1 MNTKLRE
8 NIYWVGCVDYNVR
21 DFHGYRT
28 ERGSTYNAYLILDK
42 KNVLVDT
49 VKAPFA
55 AELLK
60 NLEEH
65 IPADKIDY
73 VICNHAEPDHSGA
86 LPLIMEKCSNAKLVC
101 DAKCKAIL
109 DLYYD
114 ISNWEFELVKT
125 GDSISLGKRSVSFL
139 ETPMVHWP
147 ESMFTYIPEEK
158 ILFSMDAFGQHYSSS
173 KRFDYENQLPTI
185 LDEAR
190 TYYANIIMLFGRQT
204 LKTLEAAKDLEIEI
218 IAPSHGVIWTKHI
231 PEILAAYKDW
241 AVFKPKKKVLI
252 MYATMWKST
261 EKMAIAIRDGANEFD
276 VEVLL
281 YNVDDIHKTVLAT
294 ETLDSATIAIGSST
308 LNQGVMP
315 EIASV
320 LTYLKG
326 LKPQNKSV
334 VCFGSYGWAPAT
346 KELTSYVEAMKLD
359 IMQDPITC
367 KYKPTE
373 EVFEQCR
380 EAGRNLAKKALEA

>member
-8 NIYWVGCVDYNVR
+8 NIYWVGSVDYNVR

-28 ERGSTYNAYLILDK
+28 ERGSTYNAYLILDE

-60 NLEEH
+60 NIEQH
-65 IPADKIDY
+65 IEADKIDY

-86 LPLIMEKCSNAKLVC
+86 LPVIMKKCSNAKVVC

-114 ISNWEFELVKT
+114 ISEWEFELVKT

-173 KRFDYENQLPTI
+173 KRFDSENELQTI
-185 LDEAR
+185 LEEAK
-190 TYYANIIMLFGRQT
+190 TYYANIVMLFGRQI
-204 LKTLEAAKDLEIEI
+204 LKTLEVAKDLEIEI

-231 PEILAAYKDW
+231 PEIIAAYKDW

-261 EKMAIAIRDGANEFD
+261 EKMALAVRDGANEFD
-276 VEVLL
+276 VDVLF

-294 ETLDSATIAIGSST
+294 ETLDTATIAIGSAT
-308 LNQGVMP
+308 LNQGIMP
-315 EIASV
+315 EVASV

-359 IMQDPITC
+359 IMQDPIVC
-367 KYKPTE
+367 KYRPTE
-373 EVFEQCR
+373 EVLEQCR
-380 EAGRNLAKKALEA
+380 EAGRSLAKKALEA

>member
-8 NIYWVGCVDYNVR
+8 NIYWVGSVDYNVR

-28 ERGSTYNAYLILDK
+28 ERGSTYNSYLILDE
-42 KNVLVDT
+42 KNALIDT
-49 VKAPFA
+49 VKAPFSQ
-55 AELLK
+55 ELL
-60 NLEEH
+60 NNIESH
-65 IPADKIDY
+65 ISADKIDY
-73 VICNHAEPDHSGA
+73 VICNHAEPDHSGS

-101 DAKCKAIL
+101 DEKCQAVL

-114 ISNWEFELVKT
+114 ISEWKFEIVNT
-125 GDSISLGKRSVSFL
+125 GDSISLGKRTVSFL

-173 KRFDYENQLPTI
+173 KRFDYENDFDI
-185 LDEAR
+185 ICAEAK
-190 TYYANIIMLFGRQT
+190 TYYANIIMLFGRQV

-218 IAPSHGVIWTKHI
+218 IAPSHGIIWTKHI
-231 PEILAAYKDW
+231 PDILAAYKDW
-241 AVFKPKKKVLI
+241 AVCKAKQKVLI

-261 EKMAIAIRDGANEFD
+261 EKMAVAIRDGANEFD
-276 VEVLL
+276 VDVRF
-281 YNVDDIHKTVLAT
+281 YNIDDIHKTVLAD
-294 ETLDSATIAIGSST
+294 EVLDTAVIAIGSAT

-326 LKPQNKSV
+326 LKPQNKSA
-334 VCFGSYGWAPAT
+334 VCFGSYGWAPGT

-359 IMQDPITC
+359 IIQDPIVC

-373 EVFEQCR
+373 EVLEQCR
-380 EAGRNLAKKALEA
+380 EVGRCLAKIALEA

>member
-8 NIYWVGCVDYNVR
+8 NIYWVGSVDYNVR

-28 ERGSTYNAYLILDK
+28 ERGSTYNAYLIIDE
-42 KNVLVDT
+42 KNALVDT

-55 AELLK
+55 AELL
-60 NLEEH
+60 NNIEQH
-65 IPADKIDY
+65 IEAEKIDY
-73 VICNHAEPDHSGA
+73 VICNHAEPDHSGS

-101 DAKCKAIL
+101 DAKCQAIL

-114 ISNWEFELVKT
+114 ISKWEFELVKT
-125 GDSISLGKRSVSFL
+125 GDSISLGKRTISFL

-173 KRFDYENQLPTI
+173 KRFDSENELQTI
-185 LDEAR
+185 LEEAK
-190 TYYANIIMLFGRQT
+190 TYYANIVMLFGRQI
-204 LKTLEAAKDLEIEI
+204 LKTLEVAKNLEIEI

-231 PEILAAYKDW
+231 PEIIAAYKDW
-241 AVFKPKKKVLI
+241 AVFKSKKKVLI

-261 EKMAIAIRDGANEFD
+261 EKMALAIRDGANEFD
-276 VEVLL
+276 VDVRF
-281 YNVDDIHKTVLAT
+281 YNIDDIHKTVLAT
-294 ETLDSATIAIGSST
+294 ETLDTATIAIGSAT
-308 LNQGVMP
+308 LNQGIMP
-315 EIASV
+315 EVASV

-346 KELTSYVEAMKLD
+346 KELTSYVDAMKLD
-359 IMQDPITC
+359 IMQDPIVC

-373 EVFEQCR
+373 EILEQCR
-380 EAGRNLAKKALEA
+380 EAGRSLAKKALEA